1 MILTTTLTSKL
12 RRPPKKFSQP
22 TTVFRMK
29 MSWATILV
37 LISVIHGGI
46 TMPASNNKEDERN
59 GDPLECDNKIV
70 MWEEKEGSGNGKKV
84 DAVKSSKGF
93 LTFITVDVIK
103 KWGWGKWQGEDIVKS
118 LKSLRRYVELIFN
131 AAKDCLEPADIQKAE
146 GIMKEIDNRLEN

>member
-70 MWEEKEGSGNGKKV
+70 TLETGKKV
-84 DAVKSSKGF
+84 DAVRRSKSF
-93 LTFITVDVIK
+93 LRLTTVDVIK
-103 KWGWGKWQGEDIVKS
+103 KKKIGIFEIVQKVWGTS
-118 LKSLRRYVELIFN
+118 LECS
-131 AAKDCLEPADIQKAE
+131 
-146 GIMKEIDNRLEN
+146 

>member
-1 MILTTTLTSKL
+1 MGTTTLTSKL

-59 GDPLECDNKIV
+59 GDPLECDNKSV
-70 MWEEKEGSGNGKKV
+70 TLETGKEV
-84 DAVKSSKGF
+84 DAVRRSKS
-93 LTFITVDVIK
+93 FIRLNTVDVIK
-103 KWGWGKWQGEDIVKS
+103 NQDLEHLEW
-118 LKSLRRYVELIFN
+118 LRRYGELILN
-131 AAKDCLEPADIQKAE
+131 AAEDCLEPADILKAE
-146 GIMKEIDNRLEN
+146 RIMKLITAWRTWLDLVE